1 MTNDSAAPE
10 QLARG
15 QAVRRLKNQHDFR
28 GHLLAYLLVNTVLV
42 VIWATTSAGFFWPA
56 FVITPWGIAVAMNAW
71 DVYGRRE
78 LSEDAIQHEMER
90 HTGRG

>member
-56 FVITPWGIAVAMNAW
+56 FVITPWGIAVTMNAW
-71 DVYGRRE
+71 EAYGRVRLPE
-78 LSEDAIQHEMER
+78 EASQDEMER